1 MTIVVLSW
9 LVAIPLLGMVTGLR
23 TMLPMAVLCWFA
35 YLHHLPVRGTWAFWT
50 AHPVSVIVFTL
61 LAAGELVG
69 DKLPKTPDRT
79 SPGPLM
85 ARLIFAGL
93 VGAIVAAG
101 LRGSGTEGVILAV
114 IGAAMGAF
122 GGYLV
127 RRELVELLECKDW
140 YVAVAEDALALVC
153 AIFAM
158 GVITG

>member
-9 LVAIPLLGMVTGLR
+9 LVAIPLLGTVTGLR
-23 TMLPMAVLCWFA
+23 TMMPMAVLCWFA

-50 AHPVSVIVFTL
+50 AHPVTVIVFTL

-114 IGAAMGAF
+114 VGAGVGAF

-127 RRELVELLECKDW
+127 RRELVEWLGCKDW
-140 YVAVAEDALALVC
+140 YVAVVEDALALVC